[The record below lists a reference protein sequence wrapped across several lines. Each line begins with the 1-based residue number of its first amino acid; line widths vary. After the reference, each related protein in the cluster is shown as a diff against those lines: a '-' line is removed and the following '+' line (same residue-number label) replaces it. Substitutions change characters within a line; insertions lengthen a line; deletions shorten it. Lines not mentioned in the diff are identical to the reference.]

1 MRPEL
6 AKRDDVWRFRRRPG
20 LAVGK
25 NRHAMVGQTHERHC
39 SLSPT
44 PQSQREIGATNCRA
58 VMGVTVR
65 AYVSKLPSAGDT
77 VCLLAD
83 IGMQNVCPSIPIA
96 IVGHRRPLCHQLGRQ
111 VELDSISGRRSGTRT
126 TCTLQGAFAVTSEAT
141 ERHHASA
148 RCDAPGAPS
157 TMRST

>member
-1 MRPEL
+1 MEYRVDREAL
-6 AKRDDVWRFRRRPG
+6 AEF
-20 LAVGK
+20 
-25 NRHAMVGQTHERHC
+25 
-39 SLSPT
+39 
-44 PQSQREIGATNCRA
+44 I
-58 VMGVTVR
+58 
-65 AYVSKLPSAGDT
+65 
-77 VCLLAD
+77 
-83 IGMQNVCPSIPIA
+83 
-96 IVGHRRPLCHQLGRQ
+96 GRQ